1 MKSMAEEE
9 YASCSQTL
17 AKLVDST
24 FPSLLVPPSKTR
36 HLSAILE
43 IRAGVGGSESA
54 LFVGDLAR
62 MYTRTSQ
69 SLGWNV
75 TILDSSPLE
84 TGGMRDTII
93 EVKGDGT
100 YDALRWESGVHR
112 VQRIPATDA
121 GGRVHTS
128 TVGVM
133 VSTSASTA
141 APSPI
146 IV

>member
-1 MKSMAEEE
+1 MAEEE

-100 YDALRWESGVHR
+100 YDALR
-112 VQRIPATDA
+112 
-121 GGRVHTS
+121 
-128 TVGVM
+128 
-133 VSTSASTA
+133 
-141 APSPI
+141 
-146 IV
+146 